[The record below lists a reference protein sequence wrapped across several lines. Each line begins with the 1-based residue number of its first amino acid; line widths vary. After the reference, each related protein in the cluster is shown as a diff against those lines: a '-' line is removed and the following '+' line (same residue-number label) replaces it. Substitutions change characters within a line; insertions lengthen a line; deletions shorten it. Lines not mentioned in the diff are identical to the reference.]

1 MIARARVLS
10 SRRLTP
16 TTHGIR
22 LEKPRGFAF
31 RPVQYVG
38 LEIATRDGS
47 EEYPMSLASSPTRD
61 YLEFGARISPS
72 PWKEGFRALSPGDE
86 VEVDGPYGRF
96 VLDESRDAVL
106 VAGGIGVTPLKGM
119 AEYVAD
125 TQWSHDAVLV
135 FSNQREEEIVYREEL
150 DALVRTNSRFRVLH
164 TLTQEP
170 DESAWSGR
178 RGRLD
183 PTLLA
188 EAGKSLRDPT
198 WYVCGSPRMVHSV
211 VGMLY
216 GLGVPETRIDYEAF
230 FGYA

>member
-47 EEYPMSLASSPTRD
+47 EEYPMSLASSPARD

-96 VLDESRDAVL
+96 VLDESRDAVF
-106 VAGGIGVTPLKGM
+106 VAGGVRGTPPQGVGGDL
-119 AEYVAD
+119 AD
-125 TQWSHDAVLV
+125 TQRAHEA
-135 FSNQREEEIVYREEL
+135 
-150 DALVRTNSRFRVLH
+150 APRFH
-164 TLTQEP
+164 
-170 DESAWSGR
+170 
-178 RGRLD
+178 
-183 PTLLA
+183 
-188 EAGKSLRDPT
+188 
-198 WYVCGSPRMVHSV
+198 
-211 VGMLY
+211 
-216 GLGVPETRIDYEAF
+216 
-230 FGYA
+230 

>member
-1 MIARARVLS
+1 MIARVRVLS
-10 SRRLTP
+10 SRQLTP

-22 LEKPRGFAF
+22 IEKPRGFTF

-38 LEIATRDGS
+38 LEIATPHGS

-86 VEVDGPYGRF
+86 VEVDGPYGHF
-96 VLDESRDAVL
+96 VLDESRDAVF

-119 AEYVAD
+119 VEYIAD
-125 TQWSHDAVLV
+125 MNWSHEAVLV
-135 FSNQREEEIVYREEL
+135 FSNQREDEIVYRDEL
-150 DALVRTNSRFRVLH
+150 DALVRINPRFRALH

-170 DESAWSGR
+170 PESKWSGR

-183 PTLLA
+183 APLLA

-198 WYVCGSPRMVHSV
+198 WYVCGSPRMVHSA

-216 GLGVPETRIDYEAF
+216 GLGVAEARIDYEAF